1 MTLLYSDFF
10 KLNLI
15 KSKFILT
22 QYMLGDY
29 TELFILANHGL
40 ILTAV
45 RFEIGNDDS
54 RVDSF
59 LVG

>member
-1 MTLLYSDFF
+1 
-10 KLNLI
+10 
-15 KSKFILT
+15 
-22 QYMLGDY
+22 MLGDY
-29 TELFILANHGL
+29 TELFIVANHGR

-54 RVDSF
+54 RMDSF